1 LVAAQR
7 SFDIT
12 RRRSER
18 KRDAVPNAAPTLR
31 TIDPTRRRTCIF
43 GSLAGNIASPGPVVV
58 F

>member
-1 LVAAQR
+1 MTL
-7 SFDIT
+7 
-12 RRRSER
+12 RRSER
-18 KRDAVPNAAPTLR
+18 NRDAVPNAAPTLS